1 MYAMKLR
8 CAFALVSAL
17 SIAGCGLYTPHFEEF
32 WGTTQDTDD
41 KIRLVV
47 RQVECEL
54 RRAVQLIESEDI
66 KRAREGLNNGARRL
80 QWLEGWVV
88 DVALLLTIEEKSALS
103 PGISINTPLRDAT
116 SFFAAGSTVTT
127 PQSYAFGIGGQ
138 FSSDAYRQDKLHIP
152 YRVADLVGPE
162 KLLPPPKVIIE
173 RPCVTGEN
181 ANASL
186 FLQSDLQ
193 IYEWLNGIA
202 NLQLREQADLRV
214 ANAFASDG
222 VMSHQVKFEIV
233 SEGNLTPVWKLVR
246 VSPNTNTP
254 FFDARRDRTQDLIIT
269 LGPGSGKEG
278 ATLKQAGQNSAFASE
293 LSASFRSGIRSGVTS
308 VLSRP

>member
-1 MYAMKLR
+1 MRLSHLR
-8 CAFALVSAL
+8 HLAILASLLCV
-17 SIAGCGLYTPHFEEF
+17 AGCGLYTPHFEEF

-66 KRAREGLNNGARRL
+66 KLTREGLNGGVRRL
-80 QWLEGWVV
+80 QWLQAWVV
-88 DVALLLTIEEKSALS
+88 DVALLLQIEEKSALS
-103 PGISINTPLRDAT
+103 PGLSINTPLRDAT
-116 SFFAAGSTVTT
+116 TFFAGGTTVTT

-138 FSSDAYRQDKLHIP
+138 FSADAFRQDKLHIP
-152 YRVADLVGPE
+152 YRVADLMGPE
-162 KLLPPPKVIIE
+162 KLLPPPKVIE
-173 RPCVTGEN
+173 QRQCVTGEN

-202 NLQLREQADLRV
+202 NLQLRDQADFNLK
-214 ANAFASDG
+214 NAFASDG
-222 VMSHQVKFEIV
+222 VISHQVKFQIV

-254 FFDARRDRTQDLIIT
+254 FFNATRDRTQDLIIT
-269 LGPGSGKEG
+269 LGPGSGKDN
-278 ATLKQAGQNSAFASE
+278 ATLKQAGQNSALASE
-293 LSASFRSGIRSGVTS
+293 LNAAFRSSIRSGIFSGI
-308 VLSRP
+308 SRP